1 MLFQINLGKSRRKR
15 LLFRKCQEEIKE
27 KGDKYRKCQEE
38 IRKKGDNLDK
48 NMEEKGKD
56 LVVQNK
62 RD

>member
-15 LLFRKCQEEIKE
+15 LLF
-27 KGDKYRKCQEE
+27 RKCQEE